1 MAGSDS
7 ARAISLDRSS
17 MWRSLSNSIA
27 THCALRGHRST
38 GMAARPR
45 GRRRLEGRRPGRVWI
60 KEKAGGNGVPPAWKR
75 ALGAG
80 SHRLAPVLL
89 LEPLDATRGVHE
101 LVLSGVE
108 RMALRAHFDV
118 DVGSSGAGAN
128 HLSARTRDGR
138 VHIVRMNAHLHCR
151 HPLKVTKDTTPV
163 KRRKTGAGPGPS
175 PSNASRPGTPCW
187 SW

>member
-1 MAGSDS
+1 MKRSTISTVSACSFRSRAYSLGWLKMAGSDS

-27 THCALRGHRST
+27 THRAPGGRRSM

-45 GRRRLEGRRPGRVWI
+45 DRRGLEARRPRRVWV
-60 KEKAGGNGVPPAWKR
+60 KEKAGGRGVPPAWKR

-80 SHRLAPVLL
+80 RRRLAPVLP

-118 DVGSSGAGAN
+118 DVGSSRADRK
-128 HLSARTRDGR
+128 STRLNSSH
-138 VHIVRMNAHLHCR
+138 VEISYA
-151 HPLKVTKDTTPV
+151 
-163 KRRKTGAGPGPS
+163 
-175 PSNASRPGTPCW
+175 
-187 SW
+187 